1 MVSQITEG
9 VSIDVETY
17 YLYDQSNPLNNEY
30 FFAYKITISNLAK
43 NTVQLHSRH
52 WDIIDSNGIHRIVDG
67 EGVVGQQGGAPA
79 GFLLAAEIGQR
90 RHRHVLQVGVERPL
104 TRGVRVHQVVDGFVV
119 QERRGDR
126 GGHVRLVHRG
136 L

>member
-67 EGVVGQQGGAPA
+67 EGVVGQQPVLEPGQMYQYTSGCNLRTDLGKMFGYYDFENLHNKKMFRVTIPEFQLLVPA
-79 GFLLAAEIGQR
+79 KLN
-90 RHRHVLQVGVERPL
+90 
-104 TRGVRVHQVVDGFVV
+104 
-119 QERRGDR
+119 
-126 GGHVRLVHRG
+126 
-136 L
+136 